1 LLDLIPM
8 LTNPTSDLPA
18 VDNAIRPERIIEL
31 VKRLNTTAAGK
42 VAEIAMIT
50 RQTKMLA
57 LNALIESARAG
68 EAGRGFSVVA
78 SEVKNI
84 SGEIEGITQAL
95 EGSLTTDL
103 HELGRIGGAILSQM
117 RGQRLIDLAL
127 NAIEIIDRNLYERT
141 CDVRWWATDSAVVD
155 CAAAPTA
162 DTIRH
167 VTNRLGVIL
176 RAYTVYIDLWICDTQ
191 GRVIANGRPERHAGA
206 VGHSVADE
214 TWFRDALASRSGDDY
229 SVANIARSRV
239 LEGKPVSTY
248 AAAIRENAEPNGK
261 AIGVL
266 GVHFDWGPQ
275 AQAVVDGVRLT
286 ETERPRS
293 RVLLLDREHRVLA
306 DSRQSGALNETF
318 PLQDSHKPSG
328 SYEMPD
334 GTVIAFARTPGYETY
349 RGLGWLGC
357 VVQGPA

>member
-1 LLDLIPM
+1 MHTD
-8 LTNPTSDLPA
+8 PTSEPVA
-18 VDNAIRPERIIEL
+18 ADNATRPERIVEL
-31 VKRLNTTAAGK
+31 VERLNTTAADK

-84 SGEIEGITQAL
+84 SGEIEGITRAL

-155 CAAAPTA
+155 CAATPTPEA
-162 DTIRH
+162 LRH
-167 VTNRLGVIL
+167 ATTRMGVIL
-176 RAYTVYIDLWICDTQ
+176 RAYTVYLDLWICDTQ
-191 GRVIANGRPERHAGA
+191 GRVIATGRPDRYPGA
-206 VGHSVADE
+206 VGQSVAGE
-214 TWFRDALASRSGDDY
+214 TWFREALASRSGDDY
-229 SVANIARSRV
+229 SVANITRSRV

-275 AQAVVDGVRLT
+275 AQTVVDGVRLT
-286 ETERPRS
+286 EAERPRS
-293 RVLLLDREHRVLA
+293 RVMLLDREHRVLA
-306 DSRQSGALNETF
+306 DSRQSGALSETF
-318 PLQDSHKPSG
+318 TLRDNGQAAG

-334 GTVIAFARTPGYETY
+334 GTVVAFARTPGYETY
-349 RGLGWLGC
+349 QGLGWLGC
-357 VVQGPA
+357 IVQSAG

>member
-1 LLDLIPM
+1 M
-8 LTNPTSDLPA
+8 LSNTTAETASTA
-18 VDNAIRPERIIEL
+18 DNATRPERIIEL
-31 VKRLNTTAAGK
+31 VQRLNTTATSK

-68 EAGRGFSVVA
+68 DAGRGFSVVA
-78 SEVKNI
+78 SEVKKI
-84 SGEIEGITQAL
+84 SGEIEGVTQAL
-95 EGSLTTDL
+95 EGSIATDL

-117 RGQRLIDLAL
+117 RGQRLVDLAL

-155 CAAAPTA
+155 CAAAPTPEA
-162 DTIRH
+162 IRH
-167 VTNRLGVIL
+167 ATNRMGVIL
-176 RAYTVYIDLWICDTQ
+176 RAYTVYLDLWICDTQ
-191 GRVIANGRPERHAGA
+191 GRVIASGRPDRYPGA
-206 VGHSVADE
+206 VGHSVAGE
-214 TWFRDALASRSGDDY
+214 AWFREALASHTGDDY
-229 SVANIARSRV
+229 SVADITRSRA
-239 LEGKPVSTY
+239 LENKPVSTY
-248 AAAIRENAEPNGK
+248 GAAIRENADPNGK

-286 ETERPRS
+286 EAERPRS

-306 DSRQSGALNETF
+306 DSRRSGALVETF
-318 PLQDSHKPSG
+318 ALRADNQPAG

-334 GTVIAFARTPGYETY
+334 GTVVAFARTPGYETY

-357 VVQGPA
+357 IVQSPG